1 MHGKRLVTII
11 QGQNQDQNFGGAKTS
26 IKKFF
31 KIQISI
37 YLMLRKYQQKRG
49 ETKELFINTF

>member
-1 MHGKRLVTII
+1 MQPGMELGSK
-11 QGQNQDQNFGGAKTS
+11 FKGAKTS

-37 YLMLRKYQQKRG
+37 YLMLRKYQRKRG
-49 ETKELFINTF
+49 ETK

>member
-11 QGQNQDQNFGGAKTS
+11 QGQNQDQNLGGAKTS

-37 YLMLRKYQQKRG
+37 YLMLKKYQQKRG
-49 ETKELFINTF
+49 ETKEPFINTF

>member
-1 MHGKRLVTII
+1 MEVGSKFR
-11 QGQNQDQNFGGAKTS
+11 GAKTS
-26 IKKFF
+26 IKKKFF

-49 ETKELFINTF
+49 ETK